1 MNQSYKVFRRHG
13 ARKTNERAN
22 MQDVFKRLHIQTSQ
36 EVRAYIERLKP
47 KKRNKKS
54 VVLTEDDKIVAGR
67 IYFGCNM
74 S

>member
-47 KKRNKKS
+47 KRRKKQS
-54 VVLTEDDKIVAGR
+54 VDLTDDDKIVAGR
-67 IYFGCNM
+67 IY
-74 S
+74 

>member
-22 MQDVFKRLHIQTSQ
+22 MKDVFKRLHIQTSQ

-47 KKRNKKS
+47 KKRKKS

-67 IYFGCNM
+67 I
-74 S
+74 